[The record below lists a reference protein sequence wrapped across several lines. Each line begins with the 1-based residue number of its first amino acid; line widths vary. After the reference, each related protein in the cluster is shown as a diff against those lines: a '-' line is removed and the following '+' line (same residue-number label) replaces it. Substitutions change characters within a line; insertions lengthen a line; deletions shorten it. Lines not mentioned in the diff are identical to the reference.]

1 MNKLHACLSESR
13 PSASTIQLVLLL
25 WRLSLNCMRSL
36 HDVVA
41 IGNSPRIRRILPGF
55 AVSPGVPVMAQ
66 FLLRI
71 AVSTQQHY
79 NLCTLIVF

>member
-1 MNKLHACLSESR
+1 
-13 PSASTIQLVLLL
+13 
-25 WRLSLNCMRSL
+25 MRSL